1 MAAFRLPIGS
11 EFLDSASRDSVCYD
25 LPCVD
30 PATGDDTQLPQ
41 DDTALDSAD
50 QFDNSYTLMGL
61 DSSDSWWQ
69 FIETDANTSVFPL
82 DSESLPAHENSFDA
96 TLTNEHDG
104 LNAGDIDYA
113 GLVDYAFLQP
123 SADQPGQQDPLSYDS
138 PQSSIRPSLLGEVG
152 TRENTPSPSTAVH
165 SAGRGLPRRRSRY
178 RIQEIDRRTAATFI
192 PPVSGPADP
201 LERWKN
207 SPPEAEAASLSAI
220 QNALENAP
228 TDSGIS
234 RGPALGPHL
243 DDLFQT
249 PRHAASRAAS
259 TVSGESATSAS
270 SYRSNR
276 SRVSVRYHGSQSG
289 SDRPTAG
296 IQKKQV
302 STGRKKRSSANNSR
316 IFCCTFCCDK
326 FKSKYD
332 WVRHEK
338 SLHLDLE
345 NWSCAPFGGSVILP
359 STGRTHCAYCNQL
372 DPSPTHLEQHN
383 HGVCQQQTRTFR
395 RKDHLFQHLRLVHRL
410 ETMPLTDGWK
420 NVATNFSAVPWPS
433 RKGDHEFPPEIA
445 AQVKHSVP
453 PYLLDFE
460 SRTFVP
466 FTATNGAVNDHLSQ
480 MLSRASFRN
489 VLGEPEMP
497 PDSEAPRLELPPAP
511 EPQLDCYT
519 EVLTRHLS
527 HYARGMM
534 SSGVVPTDQMFQS
547 EARRMMFG
555 SEDQWD
561 QTLADVPE

>member
-1 MAAFRLPIGS
+1 MAAFRRPISS
-11 EFLDSASRDSVCYD
+11 EFLDSASRESVCYD

-82 DSESLPAHENSFDA
+82 DTGS
-96 TLTNEHDG
+96 
-104 LNAGDIDYA
+104 
-113 GLVDYAFLQP
+113 Q
-123 SADQPGQQDPLSYDS
+123 
-138 PQSSIRPSLLGEVG
+138 
-152 TRENTPSPSTAVH
+152 
-165 SAGRGLPRRRSRY
+165 RGLPRRRSRY
-178 RIQEIDRRTAATFI
+178 RIQEIDRRAAATFI
-192 PPVSGPADP
+192 PIVSGPADP

-228 TDSGIS
+228 TDSGVS

-249 PRHAASRAAS
+249 PRHASSRAAS
-259 TVSGESATSAS
+259 TVSGASATSAS

-276 SRVSVRYHGSQSG
+276 SRVSARSHGSQSG
-289 SDRPTAG
+289 SDRSIAG

-302 STGRKKRSSANNSR
+302 SAGRKKRSSANNPR

-338 SLHLDLE
+338 SLNLDLE

-372 DPSPTHLEQHN
+372 DLSPTHLEQHN
-383 HGVCQQQTRTFR
+383 HGVY
-395 RKDHLFQHLRLVHRL
+395 HLFQHLRLVHRL

-420 NVATNFSAVPWPS
+420 NVATNFQS
-433 RKGDHEFPPEIA
+433 RCGFCDSRMTGWDDRADHLTMHFRQGCTIAQWKGDHELPPDIT

-466 FTATNGAVNDHLSQ
+466 FSAINGAVNDHLSQ

-489 VLGEPEMP
+489 VLGEPETT
-497 PDSEAPRLELPPAP
+497 PDSEAPQLELPPAP

-527 HYARGMM
+527 HYAREIM

-561 QTLADVPE
+561 QTLADVPEWLAKFRREQGNDGFLYE